1 MLQAIARANREL
13 GTTVLLVTHD
23 PAVAQLLPRTVTIR
37 DGKIGGEGRLGEE
50 YAVVT
55 ADGFLPLPEH
65 ALPDLP
71 PGTLVR
77 VRPVPE
83 GFLLVIEDRD
93 GPAGEDRAEEG
104 GAVTGALRAAGV
116 EVRYGAVIAV
126 RAATF
131 AVPPGGM
138 LAVTGPS
145 GAGKTSLLWALA
157 GATPFSGTVEVGG
170 VPVADRA
177 GAAARG
183 IALTPQGNGLPSF
196 LTAGENVV
204 LPLLAAGVP
213 AAEARARARDALA
226 LLDLEQSAS
235 HLVEELSG
243 GQQQRVALARTL
255 ATAPA
260 VLLADEPTSDLDATT
275 RQRVIGAL
283 RAQAD
288 AGAVVVMATHD
299 AEAAAQLDAE
309 LRLDDGVASWP
320 RTPTGWS

>member
-1 MLQAIARANREL
+1 MRA
-13 GTTVLLVTHD
+13 
-23 PAVAQLLPRTVTIR
+23 P
-37 DGKIGGEGRLGEE
+37 
-50 YAVVT
+50 
-55 ADGFLPLPEH
+55 
-65 ALPDLP
+65 
-71 PGTLVR
+71 
-77 VRPVPE
+77 
-83 GFLLVIEDRD
+83 
-93 GPAGEDRAEEG
+93 
-104 GAVTGALRAAGV
+104 GALRAAGV
-116 EVRYGAVIAV
+116 EVRHGAVIAV
-126 RAATF
+126 HAATF

-157 GATPFSGTVEVGG
+157 GATAFSGTVEVGG

-183 IALTPQGNGLPSF
+183 IALTPHGNGLPSF
-196 LTAGENVV
+196 LTAAENVV

-213 AAEARARARDALA
+213 AAEARTRARDALA

-243 GQQQRVALARTL
+243 GQQQRVARARTL

-275 RQRVIGAL
+275 RQRVIVAL

-309 LRLDDGVASWP
+309 LRLDDGVPSWP